1 MIITNR
7 LLILILAIL
16 IISCNNSDK
25 NKSGKPIKVG
35 NILEISDY
43 DLTSINKEK
52 IDEDKLILIDFW
64 ATWCGPCIASF
75 PHLEEL
81 QKKYVD
87 DLQIL
92 AISDEKVDVVAK
104 FLAKKNINL
113 SFLNDLD
120 KKLFKRFNISVRP
133 ISCLISKNGKFL
145 WVGSSQDFEPI
156 LIKYLHTG
164 EIPKPT
170 ITELNK
176 IYYDESANLAPELIN
191 NDYSLSE
198 GKDPKLYFAK
208 NQKNE
213 KDLVNIKYISVPVTD
228 IIMDFYQVGNLNFVN
243 NRPEL
248 DTILLNIEAKSDKLT
263 YGEVK
268 NKILKDI
275 QNTYKFNI
283 RDKIKTTDVYLLTIV
298 DENALEKNIETV
310 DGGGFVERK
319 DGQHLIT
326 RLSLNQL
333 ASYFQSRLKLHIKYE
348 GLSDSKYNFTFDN
361 FEDLNDLEGTLK
373 NVGISLSK
381 QIKDIE
387 YLEIN

>member
-1 MIITNR
+1 MTITNR
-7 LLILILAIL
+7 LPFLILVIF

-25 NKSGKPIKVG
+25 NKLGNSIKVG
-35 NILEISDY
+35 DILEMSDY
-43 DLTSINKEK
+43 DLISINKEK
-52 IDEDKLILIDFW
+52 IDENKLILIDFW

-81 QKKYVD
+81 QKKYED
-87 DLQIL
+87 DLLIL

-113 SFLNDLD
+113 HFLNDRD
-120 KKLFKRFNISVRP
+120 KKFFKRFNISERP
-133 ISCLISKNGKFL
+133 ISCLISKNGEFL

-156 LIKYLHTG
+156 LIKYLQTG
-164 EIPKPT
+164 EIPKPI
-170 ITELNK
+170 ITALNK
-176 IYYDESANLAPELIN
+176 TYYDEVSNIEPDLTN
-191 NDYSLSE
+191 NDYLISE

-208 NQKNE
+208 NQKNQN
-213 KDLVNIKYISVPVTD
+213 DLVDIKYTSVPVTD
-228 IIMDFYQVGNLNFVN
+228 IIMDFHQVGNLTLVN
-243 NRPEL
+243 NRIEL

-275 QNTYKFNI
+275 QNTYKFSI
-283 RDKIKTTDVYLLTIV
+283 KEKIKKTEVYLLTV
-298 DENALEKNIETV
+298 VNENALEKNKENV

-319 DGQHLIT
+319 NGQHLIT
-326 RLSLNQL
+326 RLTLNEL
-333 ASYFQSRLKLHIKYE
+333 ASYFQSRLKLYIKYE
-348 GLSDSKYNFTFDN
+348 GISDSKYNFTINN
-361 FEDLNDLEGTLK
+361 FEDINDLEGTLNK
-373 NVGISLSK
+373 LGISLSK